1 MLSER
6 DNELLTRVGP
16 GTPMGELFRRYW
28 LPCLL
33 SSELPAPDCPPL
45 RLRLLGENLVAFRD
59 SNGAVGILDAYC
71 PHRRALLFWG
81 RNEECGLRCVY
92 HGWKFDVHGRC
103 VDMPSEP
110 ASSTF
115 KEKVQAKA
123 YPTQERAGFVWVYMG
138 PRELEPEFPQYEWT
152 LVPDTHRVTRKWL
165 QDSNWLQSL
174 EGDIDTAHVSFLHR
188 SLDPST
194 PDTAKFLPGSRRYF
208 ALDKSPRLSV
218 HETEYGFVYGGRRT
232 IGEDQY
238 YWRLTQWLAPSCSQ
252 TPSTYTRNARILVP
266 IDDHTTFSCGVA
278 YNVQRP
284 LEPGEGEISGR
295 PVRPQRIRLR
305 DGYVIDGWVSELTK
319 DNDYGLDR
327 EFQRT
332 KKFSGIDS
340 GPVDEDRAMTETMEP
355 IVDRS
360 KEHLG
365 TSDVAIIAARRR
377 LLRMLRELEQGVE
390 PYPVRHPEGFRCRS
404 LEVVSARAELAD
416 VVADHASHL
425 AAEDLALTS
434 RSAL

>member
-1 MLSER
+1 LLSER
-6 DNELLTRVGP
+6 DNERLTRVGP

-45 RLRLLGENLVAFRD
+45 RLRLLGEDLVAFRD
-59 SNGAVGILDAYC
+59 SEGKVGILEAYC

-81 RNEECGLRCVY
+81 RNEERGLRCVY

-103 VDMPSEP
+103 LDMPSEP
-110 ASSTF
+110 ASSNF
-115 KEKVQAKA
+115 KDKVQAKA
-123 YPTQERAGFVWVYMG
+123 YPTRERAGFVWVYMG
-138 PRELEPEFPQYEWT
+138 PPELEPELPRYEWT
-152 LVPDTHRVTRKWL
+152 LVSDQQRVVRKWF

-218 HETEYGFVYGGRRT
+218 HETNYGFVYGGRRT
-232 IGEDQY
+232 IGEGRY
-238 YWRLTQWLAPSCSQ
+238 YWRLTQWLAPSGSQ

-266 IDDHTTFSCGVA
+266 IDDRTTFSCAVT
-278 YNVQRP
+278 YNLQRP
-284 LEPGEGEISGR
+284 LEAGEGEISGR
-295 PVRPQRIRLR
+295 PVHPQRIRLH
-305 DGYVIDGWVSELTK
+305 DGYVIDGWVSELTR

-332 KKFSGIDS
+332 RKFSGIDS
-340 GPVDEDRAMTETMEP
+340 GPVDEDRAMTETMGP

-377 LLRMLRELEQGVE
+377 LLRMLRELEQGIE
-390 PYPVRHPEGFRCRS
+390 PYGPRHGQIYAVRS
-404 LEVVSARAELAD
+404 LDLISSEAEFEILLAQYADELRITAELTA
-416 VVADHASHL
+416 
-425 AAEDLALTS
+425 
-434 RSAL
+434 R

>member
-6 DNELLTRVGP
+6 DNERLTRVGP

-28 LPCLL
+28 LPCVL
-33 SSELPAPDCPPL
+33 SSELPADGPPL
-45 RLRLLGENLVAFRD
+45 RLRLLGEDLVAFRD
-59 SNGAVGILDAYC
+59 SNGEVGVLEAYC

-92 HGWKFDVHGRC
+92 HGWKFDVRGRC

-110 ASSTF
+110 ASSNF
-115 KEKVQAKA
+115 KSKVQAKA
-123 YPTQERAGFVWVYMG
+123 YPTRERAGLVWVYMG
-138 PRELEPEFPQYEWT
+138 PGELEPDFPQYEWT
-152 LVPDTHRVTRKWL
+152 LVPEGQRVVRKWF

-208 ALDKSPRLSV
+208 ALDKSPRLTV
-218 HETEYGFVYGGRRT
+218 HETQYGFVYGGRRT
-232 IGEDQY
+232 IGPDQY
-238 YWRLTQWLAPSCSQ
+238 YWRLTQWLAPSSSQ

-266 IDDHTTFSCGVA
+266 IDDYTSFSCGVT
-278 YNVQRP
+278 YNLQRP
-284 LEPGEGEISGR
+284 LEAGEGEISGR

-305 DGYVIDGWVSELTK
+305 DGYIIDGWVSELTR

-340 GPVDEDRAMTETMEP
+340 GPVDEDRAMTETMGP

-377 LLRMLRELEQGVE
+377 LLRMLRELEQGIE
-390 PYPVRHPEGFRCRS
+390 PYAVRHPESFRCRS
-404 LEVVSARAELAD
+404 LEVVSSCAELSE
-416 VVADHASHL
+416 VVAEHASHL
-425 AAEDLALTS
+425 AAEDLSPTS
-434 RSAL
+434 APAV